1 MELTDRE
8 PIYRQIAGQ
17 IREQIVAG
25 ALEEGE
31 RIMST
36 NEYAAAYRINPA
48 TASKAFAELV
58 SEGLI
63 ERRRGLGMFVAK
75 GARASL
81 VASGRDHYEFE
92 TLAPAV
98 NAGLALGR
106 GGDEIVASVAQQVA
120 APGGPPGGHTRPPP
134 AGGPHPT

>member
-17 IREQIVAG
+17 VREQIVAG

-48 TASKAFAELV
+48 TASKAFAELAA
-58 SEGLI
+58 EGLI
-63 ERRRGLGMFVAK
+63 ERRRGLGMFVAE
-75 GARASL
+75 GARAKL
-81 VASGRDHYEFE
+81 VATGRERYEHE
-92 TLAPAV
+92 TLAPAIR
-98 NAGLALGR
+98 AGLALGLA
-106 GGDEIVASVAQQVA
+106 GDEILASAGRLIA
-120 APGGPPGGHTRPPP
+120 SAGDTTASAPAHRQEETR
-134 AGGPHPT
+134 